1 MTSSHF
7 EQRTAETIDTWYTP
21 EWVLDLVR
29 QGFGG
34 ITLDPATDASN
45 PTRALLALTEADNGL
60 AHDWDELLPYKYGSV
75 VWINPPYGRALL
87 PWARKIVGEAPALRN
102 HHMFVLVPSRTETE
116 WFGTLF
122 DSADA
127 IAFFRDRIRFWHPWK
142 TGKDSPAFPNAL
154 FYFGSSPGM
163 FEAVFRD
170 AARVV
175 KLK

>member
-60 AHDWDELLPYKYGSV
+60 VYDWAELLPHEFGDV
-75 VWINPPYGRALL
+75 VWINPPYGRALMR
-87 PWARKIVGEAPALRN
+87 WARKVVSEAPALFN
-102 HHMFVLVPSRTETE
+102 HHMFVLAPSRTETE

-122 DSADA
+122 DSAQA
-127 IAFFRDRIRFWHPWK
+127 VAFFRDRIRFWHPSK

-154 FYFGSSPGM
+154 FYLGPSPYV
-163 FEAVFRD
+163 FERTFAE